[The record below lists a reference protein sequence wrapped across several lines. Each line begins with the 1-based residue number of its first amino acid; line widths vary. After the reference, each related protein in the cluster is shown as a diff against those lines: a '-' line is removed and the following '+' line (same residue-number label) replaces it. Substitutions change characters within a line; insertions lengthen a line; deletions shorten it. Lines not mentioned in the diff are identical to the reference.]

1 MGTRLRYAD
10 LDSLRKLVTGVC
22 CLASLLAAGCSEG
35 RVRKGMAFDLRNYD
49 NADSAKRVLEEE
61 LPKGTT
67 RDRVMSFLKTVNIQC
82 FDNEADVL
90 ACRVMEKSS
99 TMVHVVWQL
108 AFHFDSK
115 RQLKEIVVTR
125 GFVGP

>member
-1 MGTRLRYAD
+1 MRAF
-10 LDSLRKLVTGVC
+10 VAVIC
-22 CLASLLAAGCSEG
+22 CFVSFVPCGCSIE
-35 RVRKGMAFDLRNYD
+35 RTRKGMAFDLKKHD
-49 NADSAKRVLEEE
+49 NADSARESLERE

-67 RDRVMSFLKTVNIQC
+67 RDKVMSFLNAADIKC
-82 FDNEADVL
+82 FDNEAEIL
-90 ACRVMEKSS
+90 ACRVVEKSS

-115 RQLKEIVVTR
+115 RRLDDIVVTR

>member
-1 MGTRLRYAD
+1 MGTRLRHTD
-10 LDSLRKLVTGVC
+10 LDSLRKLVTGLC
-22 CLASLLAAGCSEG
+22 CLASLLAPGCFEG
-35 RVRKGMAFDLRNYD
+35 RVRKGMAFNLRNYD
-49 NADSAKRVLEEE
+49 NADSARRVLEQE

-67 RDRVMSFLKTVNIQC
+67 RDKVMSFLKTADIQC

-108 AFHFDSK
+108 AFHFDPK
-115 RQLKEIVVTR
+115 RQLKEILVTR